1 MRRSAPLIEQL
12 RQATVDRGT
21 QRRVNVLNLGVA
33 GYVALDGQR
42 REPFRDGD
50 IRTAGATNSRGT
62 FRVLRRVAMA
72 RGRGEESTA
81 VSARGHLT
89 VDAKSQLRL
98 FLYHKVD
105 QIVRHVGMAG
115 CPSHGHVDATS

>member
-1 MRRSAPLIEQL
+1 VEDRLPGWGATIPNRQLLRPNYDQPSAVRRSAPLIEQL
-12 RQATVDRGT
+12 RQATVDRVT

-72 RGRGEESTA
+72 RGRGEDPPQSPPA
-81 VSARGHLT
+81 
-89 VDAKSQLRL
+89 
-98 FLYHKVD
+98 
-105 QIVRHVGMAG
+105 
-115 CPSHGHVDATS
+115 AT